1 MDGNNRWSKKNNL
14 DINTSYKQ
22 GAENLIKIANH
33 CFFKQDINYV
43 SAFALSSHNLS
54 RSKKLISV
62 IFKIL
67 NSYLNDFLLNNEQY
81 KFNIRF
87 IGNLDIFEKKIKDKL
102 ISVNNKNAYSKTLI
116 IALNYS
122 GTDDISNASSLFNK
136 NTNKKLKFND
146 FLYTA
151 NYPNPDVLIRTGGYQ
166 RLSDFFLFQINFTE
180 LFFSKLLWPDFKIKP
195 LDTIINK
202 FIKIERKFGK

>member
-14 DINTSYKQ
+14 DINTSYKE
-22 GAENLIKIANH
+22 GAKNLIKIANH
-33 CFFKQDINYV
+33 CFLKHDVNYV
-43 SAFALSSHNLS
+43 SAFALSTHNLY
-54 RSKKLISV
+54 RSKKLLSS

-67 NSYLNDFLLNNEQY
+67 NSYLDDFLLNSKNY

-87 IGNLDIFEKKIKDKL
+87 IGSFDIFEKKIKDKL
-102 ISVNNKNAYSKTLI
+102 NKVNYNNIHSKTLI

-122 GTDDISNASSLFNK
+122 GTHDITNASLLFNK
-136 NTNKKLKFND
+136 NKNKKLKFND
-146 FLYTA
+146 FLYTS
-151 NYPNPDVLIRTGGYQ
+151 NYPNPDLLIRTGGHQ

-180 LFFSKLLWPDFKIKP
+180 LFFLKILWPDFKIKS

>member
-22 GAENLIKIANH
+22 GAKNLFKIANH

-67 NSYLNDFLLNNEQY
+67 NSYLNDLLLSNEQY

-87 IGNLDIFEKKIKDKL
+87 IGNLDIFDKKIKNKL
-102 ISVNNKNAYSKTLI
+102 IVVNNQNSYSKTLI

-122 GTDDISNASSLFNK
+122 GADDILNASLLFNK

-146 FLYTA
+146 FLYTS
-151 NYPNPDVLIRTGGYQ
+151 NYPNPDLLIRTGGYQ
-166 RLSDFFLFQINFTE
+166 RLSDFVLFQINFTE
-180 LFFSKLLWPDFKIKP
+180 LFFSKLLWPNFKIKS
-195 LDTIINK
+195 LDIIINK
-202 FIKIERKFGK
+202 FFKIERKFGK